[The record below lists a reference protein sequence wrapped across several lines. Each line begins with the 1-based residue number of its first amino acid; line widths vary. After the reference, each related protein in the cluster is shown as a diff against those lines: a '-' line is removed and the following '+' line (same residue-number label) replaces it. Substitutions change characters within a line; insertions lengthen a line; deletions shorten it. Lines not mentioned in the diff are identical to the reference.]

1 VLPQNANNLL
11 FGKSL
16 ALHRL
21 ALSLR
26 ARLQF
31 NLD

>member
-1 VLPQNANNLL
+1 VLPHNPNNLL

-21 ALSLR
+21 VLSQR

>member
-1 VLPQNANNLL
+1 VLLQNPNNLL

-21 ALSLR
+21 IPPQR
-26 ARLQF
+26 ARLPF